1 MSHSHSHD
9 HGHDH
14 SHVPTVTS
22 ANQRKILISFVLIF
36 TFMIVEAVG
45 GVISGSLALLAD
57 AGHMLTDAMA
67 LALAYMAFRFGSR
80 AADSKRTFGYLRF
93 EVLAGFINAVTLF
106 AIVAWIV
113 YEAWGRLQAPPVILA
128 GPMMIVAVLGLL
140 INLLV
145 LWIMTRG
152 DTEHVNVK
160 GAILHVIGDLLGSVG
175 AILAAV
181 IIYLTGWTPIDPIL
195 SVLVAALILRSAWK
209 LLAKSI
215 HILLEGA
222 PEDASC
228 GNSPPVAPWPR
239 YTCDPMWTRKR
250 EPWSSASRRCFESNS
265 ASNTPRS
272 GSTGTR
278 KPTRTSAACNPGRT
292 VMPTAAMTT
301 VGTTMTTPLL
311 VTSIEAVQAGSQFT

>member
-106 AIVAWIV
+106 A
-113 YEAWGRLQAPPVILA
+113 
-128 GPMMIVAVLGLL
+128 
-140 INLLV
+140 
-145 LWIMTRG
+145 
-152 DTEHVNVK
+152 
-160 GAILHVIGDLLGSVG
+160 VIG
-175 AILAAV
+175 AC
-181 IIYLTGWTPIDPIL
+181 
-195 SVLVAALILRSAWK
+195 LVAAIVVLLCAAWVIEDMVRADRPELEVQCGRSEK
-209 LLAKSI
+209 
-215 HILLEGA
+215 
-222 PEDASC
+222 
-228 GNSPPVAPWPR
+228 
-239 YTCDPMWTRKR
+239 TKR
-250 EPWSSASRRCFESNS
+250 NMKIR
-265 ASNTPRS
+265 
-272 GSTGTR
+272 
-278 KPTRTSAACNPGRT
+278 
-292 VMPTAAMTT
+292 
-301 VGTTMTTPLL
+301 
-311 VTSIEAVQAGSQFT
+311 I